1 MQLFVLRNLAT
12 RRGWPAFSRAAGQ
25 ILAKIELRKIPGEW
39 DGRHYIVLRN
49 GAFAALVYR
58 LDDGDDSPEVWAL
71 TGEGPLLAS
80 LAGFSNVRDA
90 LVFIDEQLSL
100 AEDAPTLA

>member
-12 RRGWPAFSRAAGQ
+12 RHGWPAFSRAAGQ

-39 DGRHYIVLRN
+39 DGRYIVLRN
-49 GAFAALVYR
+49 GAVAALVYR
-58 LDDGDDSPEVWAL
+58 LDDGDESPEVWAL

-80 LAGFSNVRDA
+80 LAAFSNVRDA